1 MRSSTLT
8 LALALAVSLV
18 SAVHILP
25 PSPPYPPGQA
35 PPPPPPPPPKPP
47 PGSICAGGSD
57 GTSDCLSEIFVPH
70 PQTNCMSGWR
80 TPQHSEGMGIADV
93 NFPDA
98 ERHYDLERRW
108 DGFWDDGRA
117 KIYQGC
123 VETAEEC
130 ADACAELGR
139 DHCNAFVAVTT
150 SAIGQA
156 MIYLGGSG
164 ATTATANCKNNPAS
178 VNLCQLLKI
187 DDEPLVEDC
196 RSGAYLGAVTTY
208 VGMRNECFE
217 VVDDYQDQCAPF
229 EAVSVLECQQY
240 YEYLIFTGEAVNPG
254 GMQGP
259 DLYEDLP
266 TGCSRI
272 ARDSY
277 TDVYYNSATSD
288 TATVDVFRVCRCIHP
303 PPPPSP
309 PPPPPPTPPPMPPRN
324 PTQYSKHT
332 KREDS
337 TILVAVLLTAI
348 PIVALGLIG
357 YVAFLF
363 YRHPKQPASRATG
376 NAPTL
381 VRAVPVPTQDKG
393 QFSFHL

>member
-18 SAVHILP
+18 SAVHISP
-25 PSPPYPPGQA
+25 PSPPYQPGQA
-35 PPPPPPPPPKPP
+35 SPPPPPPAPP

-57 GTSDCLSEIFVPH
+57 GTSDCLSEIFVPRPH
-70 PQTNCMSGWR
+70 TNCMNFQQR
-80 TPQHSEGMGIADV
+80 KIEGIAEV

-98 ERHYDLERRW
+98 ERQYDLQRRW

-117 KIYQGC
+117 RIYQGC

-139 DHCNAFVAVTT
+139 DHCNAFVSVAP
-150 SAIGQA
+150 SAIGRS
-156 MIYLGGSG
+156 MTYLGDPGDP
-164 ATTATANCKNNPAS
+164 AATANCKNNPNQ
-178 VNLCQLLKI
+178 VELCQLLKI
-187 DDEPLVEDC
+187 DDERFVTGC
-196 RSGAYLGAVTTY
+196 RKGNYVGEITTY
-208 VGMRNECFE
+208 VGIRNECFE

-240 YEYLIFTGEAVNPG
+240 HEYLISTGEAVNPG

-259 DLYEDLP
+259 DSYEDLP

-303 PPPPSP
+303 PSPPSRPPP
-309 PPPPPPTPPPMPPRN
+309 PPPMPPRN

-332 KREDS
+332 KRADS
-337 TILVAVLLTAI
+337 TILVAVLLAAI
-348 PIVALGLIG
+348 PLVALSLIG

-363 YRHPKQPASRATG
+363 FRHPKQPASRATG

-393 QFSFHL
+393 QFSFYL